1 MAARSRIG
9 VVGAGFVGMTCAQ
22 RIAERELGDVI
33 LHDIVPD
40 MPKGKALD
48 IAESGPV
55 VGYDS
60 HVVGTNNLEEM
71 AGCDVVVITSG
82 LPRKPGMTRED
93 LIDKN
98 AEIVREVSGKVA
110 KYNPNA
116 IIVTV
121 TNPLD
126 IMTYLC
132 WKVSGFPKQRIIG
145 MAGVL
150 DSARFSYFVSE
161 KLDCSMRDITAMV
174 LGGHGDTMVPLPRY
188 TTVSGIPITDLLP
201 QETID
206 QLVKRTRDG
215 GVEIVNLLKQGS
227 AYYAPSASVAAMVQS
242 ILHDEK
248 RILPCCVIL
257 DGEYGLSGVCAG
269 VPVKLGRNGIE
280 EILQLKLSP
289 EEMKALSASAD
300 GVRSGI
306 KHLKL

>member
-1 MAARSRIG
+1 MARPRIG
-9 VVGAGFVGMTCAQ
+9 VIGAGFVGMTVAQ
-22 RIAERELGDVI
+22 RMAERELGDVV
-33 LHDIVPD
+33 LFDIIPD

-48 IAESGPV
+48 LCESGPV
-55 VGYDS
+55 EGYDS
-60 HVVGTNNLEEM
+60 RLVGTNSIEEV
-71 AGCDVVVITSG
+71 AGCEIVVITAG
-82 LPRKPGMTRED
+82 LPRKPGMSRED

-98 AEIVREVSGKVA
+98 AEIVRDVSSKIGKN
-110 KYNPNA
+110 NPNA

-132 WKVSGFPKQRIIG
+132 WKVTGFPKQRVIG

-150 DSARFSYFVSE
+150 DSARFSYFIAE
-161 KLDCSMRDITAMV
+161 KMDCSMRDITAMV

-215 GVEIVNLLKQGS
+215 GAEIVGLLKQGS
-227 AYYAPSASVAAMVQS
+227 AYYAPAASVAAMVQS
-242 ILHDEK
+242 MLHDEK
-248 RILPCCVIL
+248 RILPCCVML
-257 DGEYGLSGVCAG
+257 EGEYGLSGVCAG
-269 VPVKLGRNGIE
+269 VPVKLGRNGVE
-280 EILQLKLSP
+280 QVLELKLTAD
-289 EEMKALSASAD
+289 EMKALHASAD
-300 GVRSGI
+300 GVKSGI

>member
-22 RIAERELGDVI
+22 RIAERELGDVV
-33 LHDIVPD
+33 LFDIIPD

-48 IAESGPV
+48 MAESGPV
-55 VGYDS
+55 EGYDS
-60 HVVGTNNLEEM
+60 HVVGTNSMEEM
-71 AGCDVVVITSG
+71 SGCDVVVITAG

-98 AEIVREVSGKVA
+98 AEIVRDVSAKVA
-110 KYNPNA
+110 KHNPNA
-116 IIVTV
+116 IIITV

-132 WKVSGFPKQRIIG
+132 WKVTAFPKQRVIG

-161 KLDCSMRDITAMV
+161 KLNCSMRDISAMV
-174 LGGHGDTMVPLPRY
+174 LGGHGDSMVPLPRY

-248 RILPCCVIL
+248 RILPCCVML
-257 DGEYGLSGVCAG
+257 EGEYGLSGLCAG
-269 VPVKLGRNGIE
+269 VPVKLGRTGVE
-280 EILQLKLSP
+280 QILELKLSP
-289 EEMKALSASAD
+289 EETKALSASAD

-306 KHLKL
+306 KHLNL